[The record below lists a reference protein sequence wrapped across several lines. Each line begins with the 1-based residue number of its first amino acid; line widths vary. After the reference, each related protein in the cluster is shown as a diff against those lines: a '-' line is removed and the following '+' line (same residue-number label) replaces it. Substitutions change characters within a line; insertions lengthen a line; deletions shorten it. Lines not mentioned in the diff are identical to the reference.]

1 MERMSA
7 SNQHKSQAPIA
18 ASLAQELLSPLE
30 ALLGHADMLEATEL
44 SAEQRGLLDMIRRSG
59 QSLQALV
66 SDLVDVS
73 KVTSGQIAVTQ
84 REFDVHET
92 IEDALANLIPAAYAK
107 GLELVLMVYRDVPS
121 RLYGDPVRLHQILI
135 QLLGASIQ
143 RSPQGSV
150 VLRVMLE
157 SETPERALLRFGVSD
172 AGAGIGIDTQKAAR
186 ISKADSIVGNEL
198 SRQLIDL
205 LSGQLDAES
214 AKVSGAGFVLP
225 FSKPRD
231 AGSAMPWLGL
241 SGRKVRLIDNNL
253 LVRTT
258 LAHHFELW
266 DVQIVQQGTLANLA
280 VGGTPLA
287 CDVAVL
293 GLVPQ
298 EIQQPELITFLGQC
312 KAHGMPVLTLVASLD
327 EDIHRRLRELGATAS
342 LPKSVNRLTLYRVLS
357 RLTSA
362 TADALERR
370 LDLHELPVLVADDV
384 LANRRLLKVL
394 LEQLG
399 ARPTLVEG
407 GEAAVSEWQRGRY
420 RLVLTDIRMPDL
432 DGAGVAR
439 RIRGLENPAKRCVIV
454 GITAALDA
462 PLRRQLLDA
471 GMNDCMLKPTDRH
484 ALLRDLKPWVI
495 SPLELPTLPPSTI
508 PVNSAAPA
516 ASSQLAQSQAV
527 LKQNPELLQ
536 LLAEALPL
544 QLGGLEQAVA
554 RDDSD
559 AIRDELH
566 QLHGT
571 AAFYRL
577 SQVRD
582 CVNVLEKGLKQDG
595 LLLVENLL
603 PLKQAVAALLEE
615 IRAAQPAA
623 GGQSARSSTTNAST

>member
-1 MERMSA
+1 MSV
-7 SNQHKSQAPIA
+7 SNKHQSQLPIA
-18 ASLAQELLSPLE
+18 ASLAQELLSPLQ

-59 QSLQALV
+59 QSLQVLI

-73 KVTSGQIAVTQ
+73 QVKTGPIAVTQ

-92 IEDALANLIPAAYAK
+92 IEDAVANLIPAAYAR
-107 GLELVLMVYRDVPS
+107 GLELVLMVYRDVPA

-172 AGAGIGIDTQKAAR
+172 AGVGIGIDTQKTKR
-186 ISKADSIVGNEL
+186 ISNEDAAVGLQL

-205 LSGQLDAES
+205 LSGQLDAEG
-214 AKVSGAGFVLP
+214 AKVSGFGFVLP
-225 FSKPRD
+225 FSKPPK
-231 AGSAMPWLGL
+231 AGSSLPWLGL
-241 SGRKVRLIDNNL
+241 NGRKIRLIDNNPL
-253 LVRTT
+253 ARTA

-266 DVQIVQQGTLANLA
+266 DVQIVQQGTLANLS

-293 GLVPQ
+293 GLAPQ

-312 KAHGMPVLTLVASLD
+312 KARDIPVLSLVASLD

-342 LPKSVNRLTLYRVLS
+342 LPKSVNRLTLYRVLC
-357 RLTSA
+357 RLA
-362 TADALERR
+362 GAAAQALEQR

-384 LANRRLLKVL
+384 LANRRLLKIL

-420 RLVLTDIRMPDL
+420 KLVLTDIRMPDL
-432 DGAGVAR
+432 DGAGVTRAIR
-439 RIRGLENPAKRCVIV
+439 RLENPAKRCVIV

-495 SPLELPTLPPSTI
+495 QPLELPSPSLPPSPSPS
-508 PVNSAAPA
+508 PVPP
-516 ASSQLAQSQAV
+516 ASSQLAESQTV

-554 RDDSD
+554 RDDTDS
-559 AIRDELH
+559 IRDELH

-577 SQVRD
+577 NQVRD
-582 CVNVLEKGLKQDG
+582 CVTLLEKSLKQDK
-595 LLLVENLL
+595 LLLAESLL
-603 PLKQAVAALLEE
+603 PLKHAVAILLEE
-615 IRAAQPAA
+615 IRVAPPV
-623 GGQSARSSTTNAST
+623 RKT